1 MTYRSR
7 QPKGRFARLATTGL
21 LCGFVTACAAPDTQL
36 ASAEDVYDPLEPV
49 NRVIFDFNTAV
60 DDVILEPVARGYAEV
75 VPPPVQDGVTNFL
88 RNLRT
93 PVIFANE
100 VLQGDWDGAENAAA
114 RFFINSLVGLGGF
127 VDIASYNG
135 YEFEDEDFGQTLALW
150 GVGEG
155 PYLVLPL
162 LGPSNFRDTVGSVV
176 DSSADPFNIIANQ
189 AEDGIWFLVGRG
201 VLSAIDARARNLDV
215 VEDIR
220 ENSLDYYASV
230 RSIYQQ
236 FRDAQIRDSEAEADG
251 GSGAPGADDF
261 VSPPAGNAP
270 DDEEPVSPFVIN
282 R

>member
-1 MTYRSR
+1 MDRSR
-7 QPKGRFARLATTGL
+7 KSKSRIARVAATAL
-21 LCGFVTACAAPDTQL
+21 LCGFVTACAAPDTQV
-36 ASAEDVYDPLEPV
+36 ASAGDVYDPLEPV

-75 VPPPVQDGVTNFL
+75 VPPPIQDGVTNFL

-114 RFFINSLVGLGGF
+114 RFFINSIAGLGGF
-127 VDIASYNG
+127 IDLAAYNG
-135 YEFEDEDFGQTLALW
+135 YEFQDEDFGQTLAVW

-201 VLSAIDARARNLDV
+201 VLSAIDARARNLDAI
-215 VEDIR
+215 EDIR

-236 FRDAQIRDSEAEADG
+236 FRNAQIRETEAEVDG
-251 GSGAPGADDF
+251 GAGAPGAGDFVSPPPSNAPGADDF
-261 VSPPAGNAP
+261 VSP
-270 DDEEPVSPFVIN
+270 
-282 R
+282 